1 MDVGIANGD
10 QDYILHKG
18 LVMIGCAGLALVLG
32 DLQRTVLRTV
42 RSGLWGESAGSRV
55 PQAAELFLFQYRPF
69 SGVITGNPPD
79 QRCDGDPEFSFN
91 GDPSAVPCT
100 GHAVYGHR
108 LGVCDQ
114 RASGTCFFGGAAGV
128 RIFAV

>member
-1 MDVGIANGD
+1 MLKELFSYMKQYKKYALISLVCIAAECIFELIIPLIMADMVDVGIANGD

-18 LVMIGCAGLALVLG
+18 LVMIGCAGLAGAG

-69 SGVITGNPPD
+69 SGVIAGNPPD
-79 QRCDGDPEFSFN
+79 Q
-91 GDPSAVPCT
+91 
-100 GHAVYGHR
+100 
-108 LGVCDQ
+108 
-114 RASGTCFFGGAAGV
+114 
-128 RIFAV
+128 